1 MLHAAC
7 ILSHIKIPHKF
18 INIPSVFVAYLSLN
32 HISWLYIQYMNLFND
47 SNIFSLDR
55 NDLIKRKNGRGI
67 LLELENEFQKI
78 YSFIIEKAMG
88 NTWEIS
94 ISGFDRKDAT
104 SAPSYR
110 GSINRAG
117 DRGQR
122 EIGEGR
128 RKTSAPGPFVPPVV

>member
-1 MLHAAC
+1 MLHAAW
-7 ILSHIKIPHKF
+7 ILSHIKIAYKF
-18 INIPSVFVAYLSLN
+18 INIRSVFVVYLSLH
-32 HISWLYIQYMNLFND
+32 HISWPFIQYMNLFND
-47 SNIFSLDR
+47 SNIFPLDK

-67 LLELENEFQKI
+67 LLDLENELQKT
-78 YSFIIEKAMG
+78 YSFIVEKAMG
-88 NTWEIS
+88 NSWEIS
-94 ISGFDRKDAT
+94 IPGFDRKDAT

-122 EIGEGR
+122 EIGKGR

>member
-1 MLHAAC
+1 M
-7 ILSHIKIPHKF
+7 HKYC
-18 INIPSVFVAYLSLN
+18 INIRSVFVVYLSL
-32 HISWLYIQYMNLFND
+32 HQISRAFIQYMNLFNE
-47 SNIFSLDR
+47 SNIFFLDK
-55 NDLIKRKNGRGI
+55 NDLIDKNERKNGRVI
-67 LLELENEFQKI
+67 LLEVENEFQET
-78 YSFIIEKAMG
+78 YSFVIEKAMG

-94 ISGFDRKDAT
+94 IPGFDRKDAT